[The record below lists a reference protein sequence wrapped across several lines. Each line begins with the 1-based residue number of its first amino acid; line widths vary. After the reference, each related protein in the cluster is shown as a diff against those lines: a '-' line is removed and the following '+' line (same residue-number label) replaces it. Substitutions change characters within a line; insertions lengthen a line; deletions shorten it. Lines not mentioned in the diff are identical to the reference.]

1 MGTTRKE
8 LIHPSFGTSL
18 AIVIFL
24 FGLLTIQVIQ
34 LGSPDIHLT
43 LIFACAFATV
53 VLMAQGMRWK
63 RIEEG
68 VIHGCKIATIPM
80 LILMFIG
87 MLIPSWIASGTIPA
101 LMYYGLKM
109 ISPSMFLFTAALICS
124 IASIATGS
132 SYTTGATF
140 GVAFMGIS
148 MGLGIPAEMAA
159 GAVISGAIIG
169 DKLSPISDSTN
180 LAAGVTETP
189 LFQHIRSML
198 YTTIPAF
205 IISCLLYFV
214 LGMRYSADAIDTSTV
229 EVLLKGLSDSFNI
242 TPVFALIAMIPLVV
256 VVVLAYKQVSALAVM
271 VIASLVGMFLAM
283 IINGYGLYEMMGF
296 MNYGFSIDT
305 GIAEV
310 NRLLNRG
317 GLQAMMWTVSLGY
330 LGLSFGGI
338 LEKTGCLEAL
348 LNKMAAS
355 TRNARNLIITH
366 VFSAILVNMI
376 SASQYVAI
384 LIPGRMYLPAYD
396 KLGVRRMVA
405 SRTCEDAA
413 TVTSPLVPWGL
424 CGVYFTGTL
433 GVPTLQYL
441 PYTFLAIL
449 VPIIAIIYATTGKFV
464 WSNTP
469 EMQAAIDA
477 QRADEITEAVEV

>member
-1 MGTTRKE
+1 MGNSRKE
-8 LIHPSFGTSL
+8 LIQPSFGTAL

-24 FGLLTIQVIQ
+24 FGLLAIQVIH

-53 VLMAQGMRWK
+53 VLMAQGMKWK

-68 VIHGCKIATIPM
+68 IMHGCKIATIPM

-101 LMYYGLKM
+101 LMYYGLKL
-109 ISPSMFLFTAALICS
+109 ISPSMFLFTAAFICS
-124 IASIATGS
+124 VASIATGS

-148 MGLGIPAEMAA
+148 MGLGIPSAVAA
-159 GAVISGAIIG
+159 GAIISGAIIG
-169 DKLSPISDSTN
+169 DKLSPLSDSTN

-189 LFQHIRSML
+189 LFDHIKSML
-198 YTTIPAF
+198 FTTVPAF
-205 IISCLLYFV
+205 VISCILYLI
-214 LGMRYSADAIDTSTV
+214 LGMKYTADSIDTTAV
-229 EVLLKGLSDSFNI
+229 EVLLAGLSNNFNI
-242 TPVFALIAMIPLVV
+242 TPVFALIAMTPLVV
-256 VVVLAYKQVSALAVM
+256 VVVMAYKKVSALAVM

-283 IINGYGLYEMMGF
+283 LINGYGFYEMMGF

-305 GIAEV
+305 GIADV
-310 NRLLNRG
+310 DQLLNRG
-317 GLQAMMWTVSLGY
+317 GLQSMMWTVSLGY

-338 LEKTGCLEAL
+338 LEKTGCLEVL
-348 LNKMAAS
+348 LNKMALM
-355 TRNARNLIITH
+355 TKNVRNLIITH
-366 VFSAILVNMI
+366 VFSALLVNMI

-396 KLGVRRMVA
+396 KLGIKRMVA
-405 SRTCEDAA
+405 SRTSEDAA

-424 CGVYFTGTL
+424 CGVYFAGTL
-433 GVPTLQYL
+433 GVATLDYI
-441 PYTFLAIL
+441 PYTFLALI
-449 VPIIAIIYATTGKFV
+449 VPVIAIIYAITGIFV
-464 WSNTP
+464 WPNTP
-469 EMQAAIDA
+469 EKQAEIDA
-477 QRADEITEAVEV
+477 QRSAENKEAIEL

>member
-1 MGTTRKE
+1 
-8 LIHPSFGTSL
+8 
-18 AIVIFL
+18 
-24 FGLLTIQVIQ
+24 
-34 LGSPDIHLT
+34 
-43 LIFACAFATV
+43 
-53 VLMAQGMRWK
+53 
-63 RIEEG
+63 
-68 VIHGCKIATIPM
+68 
-80 LILMFIG
+80 
-87 MLIPSWIASGTIPA
+87 
-101 LMYYGLKM
+101 MYYGLKM

-148 MGLGIPAEMAA
+148 MGLGIPPEMAA
-159 GAVISGAIIG
+159 GAIISGAIIG
-169 DKLSPISDSTN
+169 DKLSPLSDSTN

-189 LFQHIRSML
+189 LFHHIKSML
-198 YTTIPAF
+198 YTTVPAF
-205 IISCLLYFV
+205 IISCVLYLV
-214 LGMRYSADAIDTSTV
+214 LGMRYSADSIDTSTV
-229 EVLLKGLSDSFNI
+229 EVLLAGLSENFNI
-242 TPVFALIAMIPLVV
+242 APGYAIIAMIPLVV
-256 VVVLAYKQVSALAVM
+256 VVVLAYRQVSALAVM
-271 VIASLVGMFLAM
+271 VIASLVGMILAM
-283 IINGYGLYEMMGF
+283 ILNGYGLYEMMGY

-305 GIAEV
+305 SIAEV

-348 LNKMAAS
+348 LNKMS
-355 TRNARNLIITH
+355 TTTRNARNLIITH

-396 KLGVRRMVA
+396 KLGVKRMVA

-433 GVPTLQYL
+433 GVATLDYL
-441 PYTFLAIL
+441 PYTFLALI
-449 VPIIAIIYATTGKFV
+449 VPVIAIIYAITGKFV
-464 WSNTP
+464 WPNTP
-469 EMQAAIDA
+469 EMQAEIDA
-477 QRADEITEAVEV
+477 QRATEKAEAIEL

>member
-1 MGTTRKE
+1 
-8 LIHPSFGTSL
+8 
-18 AIVIFL
+18 
-24 FGLLTIQVIQ
+24 
-34 LGSPDIHLT
+34 
-43 LIFACAFATV
+43 
-53 VLMAQGMRWK
+53 
-63 RIEEG
+63 
-68 VIHGCKIATIPM
+68 
-80 LILMFIG
+80 
-87 MLIPSWIASGTIPA
+87 
-101 LMYYGLKM
+101 
-109 ISPSMFLFTAALICS
+109 MFLFTAALICS

-148 MGLGIPAEMAA
+148 MGLGIPPEMAA
-159 GAVISGAIIG
+159 GAIISGAIIG
-169 DKLSPISDSTN
+169 DKLSPLSDSTN

-189 LFQHIRSML
+189 LFHHIKSML
-198 YTTIPAF
+198 YTTVPAF
-205 IISCLLYFV
+205 IISCVLYLV
-214 LGMRYSADAIDTSTV
+214 LGMRYSADSIDTSTV
-229 EVLLKGLSDSFNI
+229 EVLLAGLSENFNI
-242 TPVFALIAMIPLVV
+242 APGYAIIAMIPLVV
-256 VVVLAYKQVSALAVM
+256 VVVLAYRQVSALAVM
-271 VIASLVGMFLAM
+271 VIASLVGMILAM
-283 IINGYGLYEMMGF
+283 ILNGYGLYEMMGY

-305 GIAEV
+305 SIAEV

-348 LNKMAAS
+348 LNKMS
-355 TRNARNLIITH
+355 TTTRNARNLIITH

-396 KLGVRRMVA
+396 KLGVKRMVA

-433 GVPTLQYL
+433 GVATLDYL
-441 PYTFLAIL
+441 PYTFLALI
-449 VPIIAIIYATTGKFV
+449 VPVIAIIYAITGKFV
-464 WSNTP
+464 WPNTP
-469 EMQAAIDA
+469 EMQAEIDA
-477 QRADEITEAVEV
+477 QRATEKAEAIEL

>member
-1 MGTTRKE
+1 MGSRRKE
-8 LIHPSFGTSL
+8 LIKPSFGTSL
-18 AIVIFL
+18 AIVVFL
-24 FGLLTIQVIQ
+24 FALLTIQVIQ

-43 LIFACAFATV
+43 LIFACAFATI
-53 VLMAQGMRWK
+53 VLMVQGMRWK

-68 VIHGCKIATIPM
+68 IVHGCKIATIPM

-148 MGLGIPAEMAA
+148 MGLGIPSEMAA
-159 GAVISGAIIG
+159 GAIISGAIIG
-169 DKLSPISDSTN
+169 DKLSPLSDSTN

-189 LFQHIRSML
+189 LFHHIKSML
-198 YTTIPAF
+198 FTTVPAF
-205 IISCLLYFV
+205 IISCAIYLV
-214 LGMRYSADAIDTSTV
+214 LGMRYSADSIDTSTV
-229 EVLLKGLSDSFNI
+229 EVLLTGLSENFNI
-242 TPVFALIAMIPLVV
+242 APGYAIIAMIPLVV
-256 VVVLAYKQVSALAVM
+256 VVVLAYRQVSALAVM
-271 VIASLVGMFLAM
+271 VIASLVGMILAM
-283 IINGYGLYEMMGF
+283 ILNGYGLYEMMGY

-348 LNKMAAS
+348 LNKMS
-355 TRNARNLIITH
+355 TTTRNARNLIITH

-396 KLGVRRMVA
+396 KLGVKRMVA

-433 GVPTLQYL
+433 GVATLDYL
-441 PYTFLAIL
+441 PYTFLALI
-449 VPIIAIIYATTGKFV
+449 VPVIAILYAITGKFV
-464 WSNTP
+464 WPNTP
-469 EMQAAIDA
+469 EMQAEIDA
-477 QRADEITEAVEV
+477 QRATEKAEAIEL